1 MRLAQT
7 IYRPDPAPDQ
17 VKSPLVV
24 VPGLFGTARNWR
36 AHAKRMGPGREVIAV
51 DMRNHGSSDWNDV
64 HDYHA
69 MADDLATLI
78 EDLGGHAAVMGH
90 SMGGK
95 AAMVLAQSRP
105 DLIERLIIA
114 DIAPVA
120 YQHDLMTEIE
130 AMQAVDLRGMT
141 RRSEVESA
149 LAARIEQ
156 PAVRSFL
163 AQGAVLD
170 DNPRWSLNLAALAA
184 NMDLIVGYPNEQGVY
199 HGPTLFLYG
208 LLSDYV
214 RAEDHDLIR
223 SLFPK
228 AIFQALD
235 GAGHWLHADK
245 PREFLD
251 AVISFLSDDV
261 GVGD

>member
-1 MRLAQT
+1 MGRAMWGEGA
-7 IYRPDPAPDQ
+7 R
-17 VKSPLVV
+17 VV
-24 VPGLFGTARNWR
+24 VQAR
-36 AHAKRMGPGREVIAV
+36 V
-51 DMRNHGSSDWNDV
+51 DLLDV
-64 HDYHA
+64 
-69 MADDLATLI
+69 L
-78 EDLGGHAAVMGH
+78 
-90 SMGGK
+90 S
-95 AAMVLAQSRP
+95 
-105 DLIERLIIA
+105 IA

-170 DNPRWSLNLAALAA
+170 ENPRWSLNLAALAA

-199 HGPTLFLYG
+199 RGPTLFLYG

-251 AVISFLSDDV
+251 AVISFLSGDAV
-261 GVGD
+261 VGD